1 MRKEIK
7 GICSTYVA
15 GVVLK
20 ILFVT
25 VFVAVSTVFTASPE
39 DATLSFQH
47 KLVLMGKG
55 QERVASWQFS
65 LDIKTKHAKIHSL
78 LRFRHTKKAAVC
90 SSVSF
95 SRLDCMRELQILS
108 APLF

>member
-7 GICSTYVA
+7 GICSTSVA

-20 ILFVT
+20 VLFVA

-65 LDIKTKHAKIHSL
+65 LDIKTKHAKIHCCVFGT
-78 LRFRHTKKAAVC
+78 RKKLQFAV
-90 SSVSF
+90 
-95 SRLDCMRELQILS
+95 
-108 APLF
+108 LFPSHDWTA